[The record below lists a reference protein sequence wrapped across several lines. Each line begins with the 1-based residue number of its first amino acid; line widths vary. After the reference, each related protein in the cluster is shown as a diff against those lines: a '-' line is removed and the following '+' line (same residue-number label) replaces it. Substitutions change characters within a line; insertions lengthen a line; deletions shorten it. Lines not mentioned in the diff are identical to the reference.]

1 MRYLSLLLVFL
12 ISFSGNAQEYFP
24 KNDGVK
30 QSFKNY
36 VAITNATIYVSATQ
50 KIEKATLL
58 IKENK
63 IVEVGTNVSIPKGTT
78 IVDATG
84 KTIYPSFVELYSE
97 FGINKP
103 TPRPSGNFTPQYDT
117 NREGYYWNDHIK
129 PEYNAYENLSYDQK
143 AAGGL
148 REAGFGT
155 VLSHHN
161 DGVIAGTGLLWTL
174 NDFGTNADRM
184 LKDKV
189 SQHFTFSRSK
199 FTKQS
204 YPSSMMGSMALIRQV
219 FHDAKWYA
227 QGNATNKDLS
237 LEAFNANK
245 SLLQIFNAGDKL
257 NALRADKL
265 GDEFGVKYLIKGS
278 GNEFERIDE
287 IKKSGA
293 TYIRRIQ

>member
-12 ISFSGNAQEYFP
+12 LSISTNAQEYFP

-63 IVEVGTNVSIPKGTT
+63 IVEVGTNVVIPKGTN
-78 IVDATG
+78 IIDATG
-84 KTIYPSFVELYSE
+84 KTIYPSFIELYSE

-129 PEYNAYENLSYDQK
+129 PEYNAYENLSYDSK
-143 AAGGL
+143 TAGSL

-161 DGVIAGTGLLWTL
+161 DGVIAGTVC
-174 NDFGTNADRM
+174 FG
-184 LKDKV
+184 
-189 SQHFTFSRSK
+189 
-199 FTKQS
+199 
-204 YPSSMMGSMALIRQV
+204 P
-219 FHDAKWYA
+219 
-227 QGNATNKDLS
+227 
-237 LEAFNANK
+237 
-245 SLLQIFNAGDKL
+245 
-257 NALRADKL
+257 
-265 GDEFGVKYLIKGS
+265 
-278 GNEFERIDE
+278 
-287 IKKSGA
+287 
-293 TYIRRIQ
+293 